1 MPDPHTP
8 RIHPVA
14 DPEQVDEWCREYAAT
29 HDPHLRSL
37 IAERHL
43 WLVHVCARQLR
54 RRSETLDDLLQVGQI
69 GLLHAIDRFD
79 PAFGVAFRTFASA
92 TILGELRRH
101 YRTTWRI
108 RVPRRLQELHLAV
121 NAATDHLTGTL
132 GRSPRVSEVAKFLA
146 ISEDDVVE
154 AIAAGRGYWPGTI
167 DAADDSDRRGS
178 RMLAEVTD
186 SIGELDD
193 RDQVCS
199 VLNRLPER
207 ERRILVLK
215 FYGERTQTEIG
226 EELGLSQVH
235 VSRLMRAALDTL
247 RRELIASARAT
258 GG

>member
-1 MPDPHTP
+1 MPDAPTP
-8 RIHPVA
+8 RTHPVA
-14 DPEQVDEWCREYAAT
+14 DPAVVDAWCREFAT
-29 HDPHLRSL
+29 TRDPALRTL

-54 RRSETLDDLLQVGQI
+54 RRAEPLDDLLQVAQI

-101 YRTTWRI
+101 YRTTWRV

-121 NAATDHLTGTL
+121 NAATDHLTGML
-132 GRSPRVSEVAKFLA
+132 GRSPRVSEVATFLA
-146 ISEDDVVE
+146 ITEDDVVE
-154 AIAAGRGYWPGTI
+154 AIAAGRGYWPGSI
-167 DAADDSDRRGS
+167 DAADDDDQSGS
-178 RMLAEVTD
+178 RLPADPTD
-186 SIGELDD
+186 LIGAADD
-193 RDQVCS
+193 RDEVCA

-215 FYGERTQTEIG
+215 FYGERTQSEIG
-226 EELGLSQVH
+226 QELGLSQVH

-247 RRELIASARAT
+247 RQEMARST
-258 GG
+258 